1 MMEEFERREEKRD
14 GVGQVEREGESRLTT
29 MLMLVL
35 ILVLVLMLM
44 LMLMRDDVDRS

>member
-14 GVGQVEREGESRLTT
+14 GGAVGVGQVEMEGESRLTS
-29 MLMLVL
+29 MLMLV
-35 ILVLVLMLM
+35 LM